1 MPGLSPGG
9 FQGKKLS
16 LELPG
21 TWSQAV
27 GVWDVAPDT
36 PGFESQPC
44 HLLSCDHE
52 VVSLTGPQFPYL
64 PRGIIPAFIERK

>member
-1 MPGLSPGG
+1 MPGLSPGE
-9 FQGKKLS
+9 FQGRKLS

-44 HLLSCDHE
+44 HLLLCDHE
-52 VVSLTGPQFPYL
+52 VVSLRTSVSL
-64 PRGIIPAFIERK
+64 PATWDNTSFHRL